1 MIETVGCMMAY
12 FVIFNYNHF
21 TPRDLQIAQKAGIY
35 FTDKSPPY
43 TNLSGRVID
52 STDQT
57 EALAQAQGM
66 FYMSIFLMQ
75 CFNMF
80 AVKAKLKFPFGKAAI
95 GNKWNFVGALAGA
108 VLAAFVSDLCNLN
121 VSWLKFSLILFF
133 FLIHPRRLSMCLR

>member
-1 MIETVGCMMAY
+1 MIETVGCMLAY

-21 TPRDLQIAQKAGIY
+21 TPRDLQLAQKAGIY

-43 TNLSGRVID
+43 TNLAGRVID

-108 VLAAFVSDLCNLN
+108 VLAAFVSSQ
-121 VSWLKFSLILFF
+121 VFF
-133 FLIHPRRLSMCLR
+133 FFILSS